1 MGKILNSEQNQEKV
15 GENENMPKAKKK
27 VWEKWK
33 IRGKKGKNK
42 KKRSLNFQ
50 I

>member
-27 VWEKWK
+27 SLGKMEK
-33 IRGKKGKNK
+33 IK
-42 KKRSLNFQ
+42 KKLEFSNLKVNLDL
-50 I
+50 